1 MLLKNLYIML
11 NQNGA
16 DLWII
21 VNRVTILYI
30 GFEDFPNVVDEA
42 NRKMVVRH
50 FSPGEFESHYLKR
63 LQL

>member
-1 MLLKNLYIML
+1 MIQFETNKKVIIIKN
-11 NQNGA
+11 
-16 DLWII
+16 LWII
-21 VNRVTILYI
+21 VNRVTIIYI

-50 FSPGEFESHYLKR
+50 FSPGEFESHYLKL